1 MSKEMLINTIEG
13 QECRIAIISDG
24 NLDELYVERH
34 SNASH
39 VGNVYKG
46 RVTNVEPAIQAA
58 FVDFG
63 LGKNGFLHIS
73 DLHPK
78 YFPKGQRDDE
88 SMGQKRSHRDRPPI
102 QNCIKRGAEVVVQV
116 TKEGIGTKGPTLTT
130 YLSLPGRMLVLMP
143 GMSRLGVSRKIE
155 DEKLRAK
162 AKEILSELTIPDDM
176 GVIVRTAGIDQNKTQ
191 LQRDLNYLKR
201 LWAST
206 KKLIDNAKTPAEI
219 YTESDLVSRT
229 IRDTFD
235 SQIKRIICDSP
246 DDAVR
251 VKDFLNVAV
260 PRSRCKV
267 EVYTGKE
274 GLFHETGLEDQI
286 EKIHRRQVPLP
297 SGGSL
302 VIDQTEALV
311 AIDVNSG
318 RYRSNNNAESTAL
331 KMNTE
336 AAKEI
341 ARQLRLRDLGGVI
354 IIDFIDMYDLEHRR
368 TVERVLKEAMK
379 PDRAK
384 VKVQRISM
392 FGIVEMTRQRLRP
405 SLFASMHSRCP
416 YCNGAG
422 LIKSEES
429 QALEI
434 MRSIRRLASKEEVN
448 RVEVTVTPK
457 VAERLTNQHRAE
469 LNMIETNSGK
479 WIIIRTEMGLTGN
492 DVRFACINQQ
502 GNNVQ
507 CPTGTS
513 SAKLSDIET
522 ISISKALA
530 DGMLDKTEKAALP
543 AQPQPSLSAGENG
556 PGREESAGPDED
568 KPAKKRRRG
577 RRGGRRRRRKSQDNG
592 QVEQAKTETQGEAPQ
607 PPADKQADQ
616 AEKISAPVE
625 KKPDKP
631 LEKASSA
638 EESAPAETSET
649 SSEQPK
655 AKKAKRSRSRGR
667 GRRKSTSTNLET
679 KPAEPKPTEPRG
691 ENAES
696 ASKPLKKDSQ
706 TKEATPAET
715 SENNS
720 DQPKAKKASRSRSRS
735 RGRRKST
742 STEPEAISAESKPA
756 EKKSEKTT
764 EPADKPVEKQ
774 AKRAPR
780 QQPKRTAKKPK
791 AAKKTDEESD

>member
-1 MSKEMLINTIEG
+1 MSKEMLITTIEG
-13 QECRIAIISDG
+13 QECRIAILSDS
-24 NLDELYVERH
+24 NLDELYVERR
-34 SNASH
+34 SSASH
-39 VGNVYKG
+39 VGSIYKG

-78 YFPKGQRDDE
+78 YFPKGQRNDE
-88 SMGQKRSHRDRPPI
+88 SLGKKRSHRDRPPI
-102 QNCIKRGAEVVVQV
+102 QDCLRRGQEVVVQV
-116 TKEGIGTKGPTLTT
+116 TKEGIGTKGATLTT

-143 GMSRLGVSRKIE
+143 GMTRLGVSSKIA
-155 DEKLRAK
+155 DEQLRAK
-162 AKEILSELTIPDDM
+162 AKEILNELSIPADM
-176 GVIVRTAGIDQNKTQ
+176 GIIVRTAGIDQNKRQ

-206 KKLIDNAKTPAEI
+206 KKLIDKSKTPAEI
-219 YTESDLVSRT
+219 YTESDLVTRT

-235 SQIKRIICDSP
+235 SQIKRIICDSQA
-246 DDAVR
+246 DAVR

-267 EVYTGKE
+267 ELYTGKE

-384 VKVQRISM
+384 TKLQRISS

-405 SLFASMHSRCP
+405 SLRDSMHSRCP

-434 MRSIRRLASKEEVN
+434 MRSIRRLASKEEIT
-448 RVEVTVTPK
+448 RVEVTVTPE

-469 LNMIETNSGK
+469 LNMVESNSGK
-479 WIIIRTEMGLTGN
+479 RIIIRTELGLTGN
-492 DVRFACINQQ
+492 DVRFNCINQR
-502 GNNVQ
+502 GNNIQ
-507 CPTGTS
+507 PPTTIG
-513 SAKLSDIET
+513 AVRLSDIET
-522 ISISKALA
+522 ISINKVLA
-530 DGMLDKTEKAALP
+530 EAKIEKTGEAPQAP
-543 AQPQPSLSAGENG
+543 QQPSESAGEKG
-556 PGREESAGPDED
+556 PGGEVSGLPDEE
-568 KPAKKRRRG
+568 KPSIKRRRG
-577 RRGGRRRRRKSQDNG
+577 RRGGRRRRRKTQDNG
-592 QVEQAKTETQGEAPQ
+592 QIEQGTPEAKPEA
-607 PPADKQADQ
+607 
-616 AEKISAPVE
+616 
-625 KKPDKP
+625 
-631 LEKASSA
+631 
-638 EESAPAETSET
+638 APAEPSE
-649 SSEQPK
+649 K
-655 AKKAKRSRSRGR
+655 
-667 GRRKSTSTNLET
+667 
-679 KPAEPKPTEPRG
+679 PKP
-691 ENAES
+691 
-696 ASKPLKKDSQ
+696 
-706 TKEATPAET
+706 
-715 SENNS
+715 
-720 DQPKAKKASRSRSRS
+720 KKASRSRSRS
-735 RGRRKST
+735 RTRRKPAST
-742 STEPEAISAESKPA
+742 KPEAKPTKPETKPA
-756 EKKSEKTT
+756 SES
-764 EPADKPVEKQ
+764 ADKPVEKK
-774 AKRAPR
+774 AK
-780 QQPKRTAKKPK
+780 AKKASRPK
-791 AAKKTDEESD
+791 YYRPAKKKKVAKNTDNKSD

>member
-1 MSKEMLINTIEG
+1 MSKEMLITTIED
-13 QECRIAIISDG
+13 QECRIAILSDG
-24 NLDELYVERH
+24 NLDELYVERR
-34 SNASH
+34 SSASH
-39 VGNVYKG
+39 VGSVYKG
-46 RVTNVEPAIQAA
+46 RITNVEPAIQAA

-78 YFPKGQRDDE
+78 YFPKGQRNDE
-88 SMGQKRSHRDRPPI
+88 SLGQKRSHRDRPPI
-102 QNCIKRGAEVVVQV
+102 QDCLRRGQEVVVQV
-116 TKEGIGTKGPTLTT
+116 TKEGIGTKGATLTT

-143 GMSRLGVSRKIE
+143 GMTRLGVSRKIE
-155 DEKLRAK
+155 DEQLRAK
-162 AKEILSELTIPDDM
+162 AKEILNELTIPADM
-176 GVIVRTAGIDQNKTQ
+176 GVIVRTAGIDQNKRQ

-206 KKLIDNAKTPAEI
+206 KKLIDKSKTPAEI

-235 SQIKRIICDSP
+235 SQIKRIICDTQA
-246 DDAVR
+246 DAIR

-267 EVYTGKE
+267 ELYTGKE

-286 EKIHRRQVPLP
+286 EKINRRQVPLP

-336 AAKEI
+336 AAREI

-384 VKVQRISM
+384 TKLQRISS

-405 SLFASMHSRCP
+405 SLRDSMHSRCP

-434 MRSIRRLASKEEVN
+434 MRSIRRLTSKDEIT
-448 RVEVTVTPK
+448 RVEVTVTPE

-469 LNMIETNSGK
+469 LNMVESNSGK
-479 WIIIRTEMGLTGN
+479 RIIIRTELGLTGN
-492 DVRFACINQQ
+492 DVRFNCINQR
-502 GNNVQ
+502 GNNIQ
-507 CPTGTS
+507 PSTTTGDVR
-513 SAKLSDIET
+513 LSDIET
-522 ISISKALA
+522 ISI
-530 DGMLDKTEKAALP
+530 DKVLIEKGEKAPQAP
-543 AQPQPSLSAGENG
+543 QQPSESAGEKASG
-556 PGREESAGPDED
+556 GEISSLPDEE
-568 KPAKKRRRG
+568 KPSKKRRRG
-577 RRGGRRRRRKSQDNG
+577 RRGGRRRRRKTQDNG
-592 QVEQAKTETQGEAPQ
+592 QIEQGTTEAKPEAEP
-607 PPADKQADQ
+607 
-616 AEKISAPVE
+616 APVE
-625 KKPDKP
+625 KT
-631 LEKASSA
+631 
-638 EESAPAETSET
+638 APAEPSEK
-649 SSEQPK
+649 PK
-655 AKKAKRSRSRGR
+655 
-667 GRRKSTSTNLET
+667 E
-679 KPAEPKPTEPRG
+679 
-691 ENAES
+691 
-696 ASKPLKKDSQ
+696 
-706 TKEATPAET
+706 
-715 SENNS
+715 
-720 DQPKAKKASRSRSRS
+720 KKASRSRSRS
-735 RGRRKST
+735 RTRRKTSST
-742 STEPEAISAESKPA
+742 KPEAKPA
-756 EKKSEKTT
+756 KPETKPTSES
-764 EPADKPVEKQ
+764 ADEPVEKK
-774 AKRAPR
+774 AN
-780 QQPKRTAKKPK
+780 AKKASRPK
-791 AAKKTDEESD
+791 YYRPAKKKEAAKKTAEKSD

>member
-58 FVDFG
+58 FIDFG

-162 AKEILSELTIPDDM
+162 AKEILSELTIPADM
-176 GVIVRTAGIDQNKTQ
+176 GVIVRTAGIDQTKTQ

-448 RVEVTVTPK
+448 RVEVTVTPE

-502 GNNVQ
+502 GNSVQ
-507 CPTGTS
+507 CPTSTT

-522 ISISKALA
+522 ISISEALA
-530 DGMLDKTEKAALP
+530 DGMLDKTEKPALP
-543 AQPQPSLSAGENG
+543 AQPQPSVSAEGNG
-556 PGREESAGPDED
+556 PGKEESTGPDED

-577 RRGGRRRRRKSQDNG
+577 RRGGRRRRRKSHNG
-592 QVEQAKTETQGEAPQ
+592 EQIEQNQTDAKVESQ
-607 PPADKQADQ
+607 PAPADKQADQ
-616 AEKISAPVE
+616 AEKRSAPVE

-631 LEKASSA
+631 LEKVSPA
-638 EESAPAETSET
+638 EGSAPAETSAI

-667 GRRKSTSTNLET
+667 GRRKSTSTKPEA
-679 KPAEPKPTEPRG
+679 KPAE
-691 ENAES
+691 
-696 ASKPLKKDSQ
+696 
-706 TKEATPAET
+706 
-715 SENNS
+715 
-720 DQPKAKKASRSRSRS
+720 
-735 RGRRKST
+735 
-742 STEPEAISAESKPA
+742 KPA

-764 EPADKPVEKQ
+764 EPADKPVEKK

-780 QQPKRTAKKPK
+780 QQRKRTAKKTAK
-791 AAKKTDEESD
+791 KTVKKTDEASD